1 MKIFIPKELTDCANI
16 YQYELLVYCY
26 LKLLCPLQEVDS
38 YHLDINDIIYAIYR
52 KTDIGQNIRGNIY
65 EALNN
70 LIDTGNITGERSGNT
85 RYIIKTDSLQVDIK
99 QEKFI
104 IADSNDIRAIM
115 ATGHILRV
123 PLVRYYIY
131 LMRTINADI
140 KVYGYDGK
148 SRKNVVGNQTQHY
161 LAYIMRSSV
170 PTVMRYNKL
179 LEDMKVI
186 YIHRSNDFI
195 VREGRVRQMA
205 NVYGRY
211 ADREYIDKY
220 AESLKEQLHSYN
232 HFKPRLDEANNKRRL
247 SKMYFWLC
255 KGKEYSD
262 GEVRE
267 IYEYVVADN
276 KMYRNL
282 AESESDTRYLEKLK
296 DETVFA
302 KYPFLFQ
309 GEE

>member
-1 MKIFIPKELTDCANI
+1 MKIFIPKELTDRIDIN
-16 YQYELLVYCY
+16 QYELLVYCY
-26 LKLLCPLQEVDS
+26 IKLLCPLQEIDS
-38 YHLDINDIIYAIYR
+38 YHLDINDIIYTIYH
-52 KTDIGQNIRGNIY
+52 KTDVGQRIRENIYNALNHLTDTGCIRGGR
-65 EALNN
+65 
-70 LIDTGNITGERSGNT
+70 TGNT
-85 RYIIKTDSLQVDIK
+85 RYVIKTDSLQVDVK
-99 QEKFI
+99 HEKFI
-104 IADSNDIRAIM
+104 IADSNDIRTIM
-115 ATGHILRV
+115 DSGHILRV
-123 PLVRYYIY
+123 SLVRYYIY

-148 SRKNVVGNQTQHY
+148 SRKNVVGNQAQDY
-161 LAYIMRSSV
+161 LAYIMRASI
-170 PTVMRYNKL
+170 PTVRRYNKL

-186 YIHRSNDFI
+186 YIHRPKDFI
-195 VREGRVRQMA
+195 VHEGGVRQMK

-255 KGKEYSD
+255 KGKEYPED
-262 GEVRE
+262 EVRE

>member
-282 AESESDTRYLEKLK
+282 AKSESDTRYLEKLK

>member
-1 MKIFIPKELTDCANI
+1 MKIFIPKELTDRAGIN
-16 YQYELLVYCY
+16 QYELLVYCY

-282 AESESDTRYLEKLK
+282 AKSESDTRYLEKLK